1 MRYLVTADDSD
12 SNLIQ
17 PESLKDYE
25 VPLPVVIWPAV
36 NFTTTIETEL
46 SKMLRIHY
54 DLKTE
59 ILIFDEQENIPKDV
73 ELEKRN
79 LFDFIKYVIEKY

>member
-1 MRYLVTADDSD
+1 
-12 SNLIQ
+12 
-17 PESLKDYE
+17 
-25 VPLPVVIWPAV
+25 
-36 NFTTTIETEL
+36 
-46 SKMLRIHY
+46 MLRIHY

-79 LFDFIKYVIEKY
+79 LFDFLKYDIEKY